1 MFRTRV
7 APTWSALLVSCA
19 IAACGGGNKAN
30 RPPSISAVS
39 IAPSSPRVTDELT
52 AQATI
57 SDPDGDEPTVTYR
70 WTRDGSPISG
80 QTGRTL
86 PRGNHAKGQVIE
98 VFITAN
104 DGRAEA
110 NGSGSATIQ
119 DSPAQL
125 TASPPTQVAYGEEF
139 AFDIVATDADNDPID
154 LSLLHGP
161 VGMAVSST
169 GRVTWTAR
177 LPLFEQTLD
186 VNWAIAASAD
196 AMPALSG
203 VVRVEDPARR
213 YPLHR
218 TANNHAFQREL
229 IVANLDG
236 SGTPEILAFGGT
248 LYELGYEAGTFV
260 QRWAHPF
267 HMEGALPGAR
277 VPGGSA
283 PLAVGD
289 VDGDGRM
296 EIFAGLRGAVM
307 KLDGGTRRRA
317 AGFDLPATCL
327 DLFVAD
333 LTNDGSLEVICLA
346 VDAGGAKRI
355 RTFHASS
362 GASIAQTATMN
373 ATEALAVGNVDGDSA
388 LEIVTS
394 DGLVIDIVGLAAE
407 WSSGVSF
414 GRDLTLGDVDGDGIA
429 EIVGIVAGAVQ
440 AFDAVDR
447 ALQWNVAPL
456 TGSRDGASAII
467 AADLNA
473 DGAAEIIVNDSSQT
487 KGYRLN
493 SVTGQR
499 ELAFELD
506 TLFSSAR
513 DYAYGVGDLDGDDDL
528 DLVKSYSFQT
538 GLDRFEAGMLVASLD
553 ATAQRIWHNSTPN
566 TLLDVTGGF
575 WAELIAGQRRLVF
588 AWDGLLT
595 VDPLAERYARSV
607 NPGGANPGDTSQALG
622 VFDVDADGID
632 DAFLGRHALAQRYH
646 AASDT
651 LESFGASLGGGTAR
665 AIVHGDVNM
674 DGFED
679 FVAMTPFFGVRVFD
693 VQHATMLLEGATT
706 SRGIDIEVADLNRD
720 GSLEIVGLYE
730 NSVVVYDDK
739 LQWRAA
745 TAIIS
750 EDARR
755 PADLLVTDSSGDGVA
770 EIFVLSDQPS
780 GARTITQFSADLRVV
795 AQFDMPNVP
804 DLPTVDFPDVWHIFA
819 EELGPGR
826 KNLIIAGRDGDVQV
840 LRAIDPRTG
849 ALVWRSPALN
859 RTASRNSLHYV
870 DTNADGEPEIAFG
883 SSLGFY
889 VTR

>member
-1 MFRTRV
+1 MFRTRG
-7 APTWSALLVSCA
+7 APTWSTLLVSCA

-39 IAPSSPRVTDELT
+39 IAPASPRVTDELT

-57 SDPDGDEPTVTYR
+57 SDPDDDAPTVTYR

-86 PRGNHAKGQVIE
+86 PRGNHVKGQVIE

-104 DGRAEA
+104 DGRTEA
-110 NGSGSATIQ
+110 NSSARVTIQ

-139 AFDIVATDADNDPID
+139 AFDIVATDADNDPVA

-161 VGMAVSST
+161 AGMAVSST

-186 VNWAIAASAD
+186 VNWAIAASASTT
-196 AMPALSG
+196 PALSG
-203 VVRVEDPARR
+203 VVRVEDPERR

-236 SGTPEILAFGGT
+236 SGAPEVLAFGGT
-248 LYELGYEAGTFV
+248 LYELSYEAGTFV

-267 HMEGALPGAR
+267 QLEGAERTAR

-296 EIFAGLRGAVM
+296 EIFAGLHGAVM
-307 KLDGGTRRRA
+307 KLDGGTRRHA
-317 AGFDLPATCL
+317 AGFDLPATCI

-333 LTNDGSLEVICLA
+333 LTNDGSLELVCLA

-355 RTFHASS
+355 RTFHAGS
-362 GASIAQTATMN
+362 GASIAQTAAMN

-394 DGLVIDIVGLAAE
+394 DGLVLDSVGLAAE
-407 WSSGVSF
+407 WSSGVNF
-414 GRDLTLGDVDGDGIA
+414 GGNLTLGDVDGDGIA

-447 ALQWNVAPL
+447 ALQWNIVPL
-456 TGSRDGASAII
+456 SASRDGTSAII
-467 AADLNA
+467 AADLDT

-487 KGYRLN
+487 KGYRRN
-493 SVTGQR
+493 PVTGQR
-499 ELAFELD
+499 ELVFELGVMG
-506 TLFSSAR
+506 SSAR
-513 DYAYGVGDLDGDDDL
+513 DYAYGVGDLDGDGDP
-528 DLVKSYSFQT
+528 DLVKSYSFQA
-538 GLDRFEAGMLVASLD
+538 GLGRFEAGMLVASLG
-553 ATAQRIWHNSTPN
+553 ATAQLIWHSAPD
-566 TLLDVTGGF
+566 LLQDVAGGV
-575 WAELIAGQRRLVF
+575 WAELTAGQRRLVF
-588 AWDGLLT
+588 ASDGLVTL
-595 VDPLAERYARSV
+595 DPLAERYASRMQISIV
-607 NPGGANPGDTSQALG
+607 DSPALG
-622 VFDVDADGID
+622 VFDVGADGID
-632 DAFLGRHALAQRYH
+632 DAFLGSFALAERYH

-651 LESFGASLGGGTAR
+651 FESIGEPLGGGTAR
-665 AIVHGDVNM
+665 AIVHGDFNE

-679 FVAMTPFFGVRVFD
+679 FVGMTPSFGVRVFD
-693 VQHATMLLEGATT
+693 VRNATMILEGATT
-706 SRGIDIEVADLNRD
+706 SRGIDIEVADLDSD

-739 LQWRAA
+739 LQLRAA
-745 TAIIS
+745 TPITSPHI
-750 EDARR
+750 RH
-755 PADLLVTDSSGDGVA
+755 PADLLVTDSSGDGVP
-770 EIFVLSDQPS
+770 EIFVLADETPGVRS
-780 GARTITQFSADLRVV
+780 ITQFSADLRVV

-804 DLPTVDFPDVWHIFA
+804 DLPTLDFPDVWHVFA
-819 EELGPGR
+819 EDLGPGR

-849 ALVWRSPALN
+849 ALVWQSPALN

-870 DTNADGEPEIAFG
+870 DTNEDGEPEIAFG